1 MICIFSYT
9 CRPFVSLYEKCLL
22 SPLCIFYLIFFS
34 FSLSC
39 SSSLYMLKINYL
51 LGIWF
56 ANIFSHSK
64 IVCLF
69 TMLIVSCDVKDL
81 FFLISAFSFV
91 VCGFGV
97 ISKKS
102 LPSQFS
108 RGFYLF
114 PGFAVSDIM
123 FKSLIHFELNF

>member
-108 RGFYLF
+108 RGFLSFSWVCSFRYY
-114 PGFAVSDIM
+114 V
-123 FKSLIHFELNF
+123 